1 MLGMLKARRTANGSH
16 AHRDLHNES
25 MTEFQPPFTPSLE
38 PASLVIVMPL
48 FNDWASAGV
57 LLRQLDELLIT
68 YSGSV
73 QVVLLNDG
81 SNQLIPD
88 NFPGKGLEK
97 VRAHV
102 LSLRRN
108 LGHQRVICV
117 GVSFIAEH
125 CECSAM
131 VIMDCDGEDKPEDV
145 LALLRAHEACDGRQI
160 IFAERARRSEGLM
173 FSLGYKV
180 FRAFHRLLTGIP
192 LRFGNFS
199 LVPGTLVKTLPLVSE
214 TWSHY
219 AAAVIKA
226 ALPYRSIPTHRG
238 TRIAGKST
246 MRLPA
251 LIAHGLSAISVFAEI
266 VSVRLLVFGGAIS
279 IPIVLFMLVV
289 VTVRLTTNLGVPGWA
304 TYSSLLLLTLL
315 LQILALVGGLSLGLH
330 AFRNSLTFIPLR
342 DYRWFIGPLRRVG
355 VLNEGGR

>member
-1 MLGMLKARRTANGSH
+1 MENADRDVFYAGAGAGKSSSHRFYRTKGCGNSSGDRGAFRH
-16 AHRDLHNES
+16 AFDG
-25 MTEFQPPFTPSLE
+25 FGIVFTLAGGVFVGIS
-38 PASLVIVMPL
+38 
-48 FNDWASAGV
+48 DASAYT
-57 LLRQLDELLIT
+57 D
-68 YSGSV
+68 
-73 QVVLLNDG
+73 
-81 SNQLIPD
+81 
-88 NFPGKGLEK
+88 
-97 VRAHV
+97 
-102 LSLRRN
+102 
-108 LGHQRVICV
+108 
-117 GVSFIAEH
+117 
-125 CECSAM
+125 
-131 VIMDCDGEDKPEDV
+131 DV
-145 LALLRAHEACDGRQI
+145 HPCCDGRQI
-160 IFAERARRSEGLM
+160 IFVERARRSEGLM

-342 DYRWFIGPLRRVG
+342 DYRWFIGQLQRVG